1 MEFEPEEEREVWDT
15 SPITRRTLR
24 NIRLQQVFVP
34 WTSDIFYGL
43 SSLHLDYRGFIPNTI
58 SIQMGEFLE
67 VLPHSPRLEKCFLY
81 FAAPESAKNYRMT

>member
-1 MEFEPEEEREVWDT
+1 MVEFEPEEEREVWDT
-15 SPITRRTLR
+15 SPITRRTLK

-67 VLPHSPRLEKCFLY
+67 VLSLGEVFPVLRRPRMQQRII
-81 FAAPESAKNYRMT
+81 A